1 MMPRGA
7 VRLNSISIPEATYV
21 IDMIGP
27 IKPVAKMASV
37 NAFVSG
43 LPGNSDA
50 GKIPAST
57 NNEWAPIRKKK
68 AAYIQR
74 IMVSILIM

>member
-1 MMPRGA
+1 
-7 VRLNSISIPEATYV
+7 
-21 IDMIGP
+21 MIGP

-50 GKIPAST
+50 GNMPAST
-57 NNEWAPIRKKK
+57 NNECAPIRKKK
-68 AAYIQR
+68 TA
-74 IMVSILIM
+74 